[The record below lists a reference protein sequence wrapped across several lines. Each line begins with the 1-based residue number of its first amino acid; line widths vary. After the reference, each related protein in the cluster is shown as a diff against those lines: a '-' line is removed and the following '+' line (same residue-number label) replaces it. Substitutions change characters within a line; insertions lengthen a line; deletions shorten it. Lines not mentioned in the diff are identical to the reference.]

1 MAKKSIK
8 FYLEA
13 ELIELFGLTRI
24 LKNQTSQMQ
33 AWLSVEMPTFDV
45 SEIIIFKDIYEEVV
59 ESIQGWS
66 EEDLKMK
73 FISYV
78 LRLGHLNKGDKFIT
92 CFEKTISAHV
102 EGHLLKTKTDF
113 MVASGILNLP
123 KNPYFHFQEYTSTT
137 LSTGKPELNP
147 TGEPMAQ
154 LLEAMLI
161 AQSLN
166 HNNKP
171 IYGCEIVGK
180 NWRFVVLLGKEYCI
194 SKTYDCT
201 EKEELMLIIAILR
214 NFRQILERELLV

>member
-1 MAKKSIK
+1 
-8 FYLEA
+8 
-13 ELIELFGLTRI
+13 
-24 LKNQTSQMQ
+24 
-33 AWLSVEMPTFDV
+33 
-45 SEIIIFKDIYEEVV
+45 
-59 ESIQGWS
+59 
-66 EEDLKMK
+66 
-73 FISYV
+73 
-78 LRLGHLNKGDKFIT
+78 
-92 CFEKTISAHV
+92 
-102 EGHLLKTKTDF
+102 

-123 KNPYFHFQEYTSTT
+123 KNPYFHFQEY
-137 LSTGKPELNP
+137 KPELNP

-214 NFRQILERELLV
+214 NFRQILERELLG